1 VTEICGNR
9 SQTHVSSVQLTCP
22 GKTCASH
29 TSVFYI
35 RLLKLVGS
43 MELVHCA
50 ILLAVIFQ
58 ANGNIEVSEKS
69 VEVRTG
75 DDAMLGCSTPSSKIE
90 FCQFKSPSGESFIL
104 REGLLYD
111 NDRITYN
118 GEDTAS
124 DCGIKI
130 TKIGEKDNGLW
141 TCSITTIVDG
151 KAQIIEE
158 SVEVVVSKP
167 PNKVKIEV
175 DGAESSNMIVNYRE
189 SRNKKVS
196 CVADGARPA
205 ATFSWTLGEDPFNG
219 NVEDMEAV
227 KYDDGSMKQV
237 QVLNYEA
244 EPSHNGKALSCIVHH
259 NGFTQDDIR
268 ANRNMDT
275 LYLDVQFQPVAA
287 DHPQSFYNL
296 QVGSKKEI
304 HMSFRAHPKPTQ
316 VFWTMYD
323 DSTVGEGAESLN
335 KRFMADVLQEGPN
348 EGMFTAKL
356 IINEVMEEDAGSEN
370 KLTVTN
376 ELGTTVYPFTLSLGD
391 KPASAA
397 GTGPVIAIVIVA
409 IIIIIV
415 IVVAVIARSQGML
428 CFADPP
434 KAEDDKEKAVEKEEG
449 SETESAKGEET
460 TKDEVDEATVEDG
473 EMINNNKETKT
484 KSVTAKMTSL
494 LSAMKK
500 SVGSRKEKYSEGS
513 ESEVK
518 TPLQEGKEN
527 GIETDERKD
536 DSIVY
541 ADLDKSAMS
550 SASATKVAVE
560 NEKTAYAEIKP
571 ETKEK

>member
-1 VTEICGNR
+1 VTDICGDRNNHVSR
-9 SQTHVSSVQLTCP
+9 SQESTCP
-22 GKTCASH
+22 RVGRKTCASH
-29 TSVFYI
+29 TSVFYV

-104 REGLLYD
+104 REGIQHD
-111 NDRITYN
+111 NGRITYN

-130 TKIGEKDNGLW
+130 TKIEEKDNGLW
-141 TCSITTIVDG
+141 TCSITTIVDSS
-151 KAQIIEE
+151 AQIVEE
-158 SVEVVVSKP
+158 NVEVIVSKP

-175 DGAESSNMIVNYRE
+175 DGAESSNLIVNYRE

-219 NVEDMEAV
+219 NIEDMEAV
-227 KYDDGSMKQV
+227 KYDDGSMRQV

-259 NGFTQDDIR
+259 SGFTQDDIR

-296 QVGSKKEI
+296 QLGSKKEI

-323 DSTVGEGAESLN
+323 DSNVGEGGESLN
-335 KRFMADVLQEGPN
+335 KRFIADVLQEGPN
-348 EGMFTAKL
+348 DGMFTAKL

-391 KPASAA
+391 KPASA

-494 LSAMKK
+494 LSVMKK
-500 SVGSRKEKYSEGS
+500 SVGSRKEKYSEGA

-518 TPLQEGKEN
+518 TPV
-527 GIETDERKD
+527 
-536 DSIVY
+536 SIVR
-541 ADLDKSAMS
+541 
-550 SASATKVAVE
+550 
-560 NEKTAYAEIKP
+560 NC
-571 ETKEK
+571 